1 MRKQRKGAE
10 TDALS
15 RTTVCTGKSQRW
27 VSVRKMYGLYRLGQ
41 RRVTQRGR
49 AGEAMWVPTV
59 SIVTSIG
66 VGCVTSIGVGCV
78 PSIGVGCVPS
88 IGIVPAA
95 PVASTCAVSRE
106 DEKIVCDAARLVSRQ
121 GHFEIDSKC
130 LAVGAEGMGSTL
142 ASAVASS
149 APAASPPLSSIA
161 AAAAASAAAAAAAT
175 AAAAAATVRCT
186 CRRPVTR
193 YGVL

>member
-1 MRKQRKGAE
+1 VHWQKPE
-10 TDALS
+10 
-15 RTTVCTGKSQRW
+15 VGKREENVW
-27 VSVRKMYGLYRLGQ
+27 VVPVGPAKSHTER
-41 RRVTQRGR
+41 R

-161 AAAAASAAAAAAAT
+161 AAAAATAAAAAAASAAAAAAASAAAAAAAS

>member
-1 MRKQRKGAE
+1 VHWQKPE
-10 TDALS
+10 
-15 RTTVCTGKSQRW
+15 VGKREENVW
-27 VSVRKMYGLYRLGQ
+27 VVPVGPAKSHTER
-41 RRVTQRGR
+41 R

-88 IGIVPAA
+88 IGVGCVPSIGIVPAA

-106 DEKIVCDAARLVSRQ
+106 DEKTVCDAARLVSRQ

-161 AAAAASAAAAAAAT
+161 AAAAATAAAAAAASAAAAAAAS